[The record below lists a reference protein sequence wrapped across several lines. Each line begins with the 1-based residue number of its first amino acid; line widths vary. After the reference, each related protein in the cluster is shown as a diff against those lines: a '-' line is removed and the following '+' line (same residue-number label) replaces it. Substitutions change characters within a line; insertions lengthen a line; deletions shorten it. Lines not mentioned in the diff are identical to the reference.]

1 MEKLKKKLGSISFW
15 NWVVA
20 SIIFRLILIYFPKN
34 LNLSSRPEVST
45 PLTSFR
51 RLAEGYWLKQSSMSP
66 YAGSMYHG
74 SPLLLSLLGPL
85 TVERIEGQPNHLL
98 YSLVSVIAD
107 VVSAMLIRAT
117 GQNLQLAYFRSLESL
132 DLVKQIEGSAD
143 KLGYFFQPEF
153 TLRGMLLLLSTYVIL
168 SR

>member
-51 RLAEGYWLKQSSMSP
+51 RLAEGYWLKQLSMSP
-66 YAGSMYHG
+66 YAGLI
-74 SPLLLSLLGPL
+74 PLAAFGWVIATHLSLYPAILIIPHYCIDPSRQDGRLVPPCL
-85 TVERIEGQPNHLL
+85 CFQHCRI
-98 YSLVSVIAD
+98 VST
-107 VVSAMLIRAT
+107 SCLPSPHRIR
-117 GQNLQLAYFRSLESL
+117 R
-132 DLVKQIEGSAD
+132 K
-143 KLGYFFQPEF
+143 
-153 TLRGMLLLLSTYVIL
+153 
-168 SR
+168 